1 MVVRR
6 LHRRRSQRPLSGGQS
21 SNVRIAVTGANS
33 SVGQNFMA
41 HATKLSDLRVV
52 AVVRS
57 EQALASLPFHE
68 QIQPHNI
75 PYERVDDLA
84 NALEGVTCVIHL
96 AGILLETRS
105 ATYQRANVDTTASVI
120 EAAQVAGAEHIIF
133 ISVLGADAHSQ
144 NAYFRSKGE
153 AEQLVVESGIDS
165 TVIRTPI
172 LLGPGNA
179 GANGLFRAATGG
191 KVRLLG
197 GGTYTMRP
205 LDLDDLSS
213 AVLQVCRA
221 PQEGATIHE
230 LVGPE
235 AIPYK
240 ELISRLAR
248 MLDQNISIA
257 AMPIWLA
264 KMAATVSFRF
274 KGKGISP
281 TVIDV
286 ITMTEVVERNADK
299 ELGIELTPLSDTLQK
314 LLHSRTHPI

>member
-1 MVVRR
+1 
-6 LHRRRSQRPLSGGQS
+6 
-21 SNVRIAVTGANS
+21 
-33 SVGQNFMA
+33 
-41 HATKLSDLRVV
+41 
-52 AVVRS
+52 
-57 EQALASLPFHE
+57 
-68 QIQPHNI
+68 
-75 PYERVDDLA
+75 
-84 NALEGVTCVIHL
+84 
-96 AGILLETRS
+96 
-105 ATYQRANVDTTASVI
+105 
-120 EAAQVAGAEHIIF
+120 
-133 ISVLGADAHSQ
+133 
-144 NAYFRSKGE
+144 
-153 AEQLVVESGIDS
+153 
-165 TVIRTPI
+165 
-172 LLGPGNA
+172 
-179 GANGLFRAATGG
+179 
-191 KVRLLG
+191 
-197 GGTYTMRP
+197 MRP
-205 LDLDDLSS
+205 LDLDDLSR

-221 PQEGATIHE
+221 PKEGATIHE